1 MFANLKKALR
11 SVSAS
16 EREVAYLNE
25 AGDRIDL
32 ELRQREVDRGLFRRN
47 RSLVL

>member
-1 MFANLKKALR
+1 MFTTLKKALR
-11 SVSAS
+11 SISAS
-16 EREVAYLNE
+16 ERESAYLNE

-47 RSLVL
+47 RNLGL